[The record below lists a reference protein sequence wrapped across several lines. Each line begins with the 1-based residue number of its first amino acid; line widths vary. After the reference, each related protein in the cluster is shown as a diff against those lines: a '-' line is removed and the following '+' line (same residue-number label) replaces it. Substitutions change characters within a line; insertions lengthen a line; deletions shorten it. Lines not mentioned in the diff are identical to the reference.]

1 MLGRSGKHLLAMEI
15 SPFAQCRH
23 PQALP
28 ASPFEPVRYLIL
40 RTGGEHEATE
50 ISLCARR
57 RGSMAARRART
68 AGRQGLARRHARHD
82 LNHAQRCER
91 WRVSGRHAATRL
103 CRRTE
108 PCHRLPLARRPPR
121 AAAGTRRR
129 IDPAQ
134 VRRSC
139 DTGHPAG
146 ACRKAGRWRHSD
158 RDGVDWRAGRGW
170 PCGESAAARRQYHR
184 AFRLYHRTHPEASGA
199 AQGASPGNCSRC
211 AARQYEQRKRAGS
224 VGRDQACGP
233 EIWHRSAV
241 VRCQETRGH
250 SAGFRGSGR

>member
-1 MLGRSGKHLLAMEI
+1 MAIRDEGLEVFEQAVQGGLTRSSDAILQQGTCPLLGRSGKHLLAMEI

-28 ASPFEPVRYLIL
+28 ASPFEPVRYLVL

-82 LNHAQRCER
+82 LNHAQRFER

-170 PCGESAAARRQYHR
+170 PCGRVCRGPAAI
-184 AFRLYHRTHPEASGA
+184 
-199 AQGASPGNCSRC
+199 SPGFPPLPPNSPRSVWSCSR
-211 AARQYEQRKRAGS
+211 S
-224 VGRDQACGP
+224 
-233 EIWHRSAV
+233 
-241 VRCQETRGH
+241 
-250 SAGFRGSGR
+250 